1 MYVKTTPVESLSTI
15 VSTTHISFLWT
26 MLALAAGVGLGMACM
41 APRSKKEEKKDGDEK
56 DSEDSDESSDESSD
70 SE

>member
-1 MYVKTTPVESLSTI
+1 MYVKTTPVESLSTL

-41 APRSKKEEKKDGDEK
+41 RPSSKKDADEEK
-56 DSEDSDESSDESSD
+56 DSDNSSSSDSSDESD
-70 SE
+70 